1 MELYLEVPQRWRR
14 RKMRRIGQLIKGK
27 GGVGDNSAQAVTAL

>member
-1 MELYLEVPQRWRR
+1 MEVYLEVPQRW

-27 GGVGDNSAQAVTAL
+27 GGVGDNPALAVTVL